1 MDNEQQLKLGTA
13 PVGQLLFKL
22 AIPTIAAQVVNVLY
36 NMVDRIYIGHI
47 PGEGAAALTGLG
59 VCFPIIVIILA
70 LASLAA
76 AGGAPRAAIMMG
88 KGSNDTA
95 ENILGNCTS
104 GLVIIGFL
112 ATAVLLIFGK
122 PLLLLFGASTNTVM
136 YAWDYL
142 RIYAIGTIFVMIS
155 LGLNAFITAQGFTKV
170 SMMSVVIGAGLN
182 IILDPVF
189 IFALHMGIQGAAIAT
204 VLSQAVSAIWVLHF
218 LTGKRS
224 LLLIKKQY
232 LKISRDIYLPCLLLG
247 LSPFVMQATEGVITI
262 CFNSSLLKYGGDIA
276 VGAMTILSSVM
287 QFSML
292 PLQGLTQGAQPI
304 ISYNYGAENRQRV
317 KKTFVILLSVCLSYS
332 AIIGLMS
339 ICAPQVFTSIFTS
352 DVALGIYSQ
361 KALRIYMAGTVIFGI
376 QIACQQT
383 FVALG
388 NAKSSLFLAVF
399 RKIIVLIPLIY
410 ILPHFMVQKDTAVFM
425 AEPIADILAVTVTS
439 LLFIVQFKKMMHL
452 NPKVSE

>member
-1 MDNEQQLKLGTA
+1 MDNEQQVQLGTA
-13 PVGQLLFKL
+13 PVGRLLFKL

-47 PGEGAAALTGLG
+47 PGEGAIALTGLG
-59 VCFPIIVIILA
+59 VCFPIILIILA
-70 LASLAA
+70 MASLAA

-88 KGSNDTA
+88 KGSNDDA
-95 ENILGNCTS
+95 ERILGNCTS
-104 GLVIIGFL
+104 GLVLIGL
-112 ATAVLLIFGK
+112 ASTIVLLVVGK
-122 PLLLLFGASTNTVM
+122 PLLMLFGASDNTVI

-142 RIYAIGTIFVMIS
+142 KIYAIGTVFVMIS

-170 SMMSVVIGAGLN
+170 SMLSVVIGAGLN
-182 IILDPVF
+182 IILDPIF
-189 IFALHMGIQGAAIAT
+189 IFALHLGIKGAAIAT
-204 VLSQAVSAIWVLHF
+204 ILSQAVSAIWVFRF
-218 LTGKRS
+218 LTGKRT
-224 LLLIKKQY
+224 LLLIKKEY
-232 LKISRDIYLPCLLLG
+232 LKINFGIYLPCLTLG
-247 LSPFVMQATEGVITI
+247 LSPFMMQATEGIITI

-287 QFSML
+287 QFSLL

-317 KKTFVILLSVCLSYS
+317 KKTFTILLATCLGYSAIMGSLSVCV
-332 AIIGLMS
+332 
-339 ICAPQVFTSIFTS
+339 PQIFTS
-352 DVALGIYSQ
+352 LFTTDAALSAYSQ
-361 KALRIYMAGTVIFGI
+361 SVLRIYMIGTIIFGI

-410 ILPHFMVQKDTAVFM
+410 ILPNFMAKKDIAVFM

-439 LLFIVQFKKMMHL
+439 LLFFTQFKKML
-452 NPKVSE
+452 YNEQEK